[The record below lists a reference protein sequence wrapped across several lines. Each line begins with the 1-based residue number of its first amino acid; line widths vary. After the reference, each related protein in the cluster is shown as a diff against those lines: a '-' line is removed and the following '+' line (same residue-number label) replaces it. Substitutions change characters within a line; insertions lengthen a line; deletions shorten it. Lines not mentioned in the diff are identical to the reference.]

1 MVEMP
6 FILIRLLLVD
16 EHLSPER
23 PSHDWKLG
31 TFSPTHYSRER
42 GEGKGVAERVTHVSC
57 LHDKASIKIPIVWG
71 SVSVNFWVGKY
82 TYVLEGSV

>member
-16 EHLSPER
+16 EQLSPER

-31 TFSPTHYSRER
+31 TFSPPLQTNSAER
-42 GEGKGVAERVTHVSC
+42 GEK
-57 LHDKASIKIPIVWG
+57 LKIDLIINHADMMKP
-71 SVSVNFWVGKY
+71 
-82 TYVLEGSV
+82 L